1 MLAMQLRMEATAQ
14 RKSMGT
20 MKYKLEVGFL
30 KYVVLAFALTG
41 CAFSK
46 EIYLPDGTK
55 GHSISCDGA
64 AVGIATCFEKAGD
77 LCGAKGYDQLGR
89 EGQVIPMGI
98 STSNVSGSN
107 VGFQGSS
114 IASYGAFNTKS
125 IMIRCRN

>member
-1 MLAMQLRMEATAQ
+1 
-14 RKSMGT
+14 
-20 MKYKLEVGFL
+20 MKCKLDTSCV
-30 KYVVLAFALTG
+30 KYAFLAFILTG

-77 LCGAKGYDQLGR
+77 LCGSRGYDQLSR
-89 EGQVIPMGI
+89 EGQIIPMGVG
-98 STSNVSGSN
+98 TSSLSGSGA
-107 VGFQGSS
+107 GFQGSGF
-114 IASYGAFNTKS
+114 ASYGAFNTKS

>member
-1 MLAMQLRMEATAQ
+1 
-14 RKSMGT
+14 MGN
-20 MKYKLEVGFL
+20 MKYKLDASCL
-30 KYVVLAFALTG
+30 KYAFLAFALTG

-77 LCGAKGYDQLGR
+77 LCGSRGYDQLSR
-89 EGQVIPMGI
+89 EGQIIPMGV
-98 STSNVSGSN
+98 STSSVSGGSA
-107 VGFQGSS
+107 GFQGSS
-114 IASYGAFNTKS
+114 FASYGAFNTKS